1 MARPAGIHDSINELT
16 LRNKGMKNKCI
27 LHIMTTKDRLFVG
40 GLVHKHMCK
49 TAFLAVIHG
58 KQMCGLSD
66 IHVTRPAGIHDSR
79 R

>member
-1 MARPAGIHDSINELT
+1 VARPAVIHDSINELT
-16 LRNKGMKNKCI
+16 LRNKLMTKKL
-27 LHIMTTKDRLFVG
+27 LHIMTMKERLFVG
-40 GLVHKHMCK
+40 GHVHEHMCE

-58 KQMCGLSD
+58 KQMCGLRN